1 MLTNADM
8 LAYAT
13 RIALFLKSEGL
24 NHEDKVG
31 IIANSSTYVIP
42 VATGCFFNATPF
54 HAVNYSREPAIV
66 KGLFS
71 VTKPK
76 IMFIDAPDYE
86 RIKEITKEWS
96 PKIITLTG
104 RVEGLTSVEDLLK
117 PHPAERIYVS
127 VQELSLYNGYFN
139 SLYCSGQLPW

>member
-13 RIALFLKSEGL
+13 RIALFFKSEGL
-24 NHEDKVG
+24 TQEDRVG
-31 IIANSSTYVIP
+31 IIANSSTFVIP
-42 VATGCFFNATPF
+42 VATACFFQATPF

-66 KGLFS
+66 QGLYS

-76 IMFIDAPDYE
+76 IMFIDGPDYD

-96 PKIITLTG
+96 PKLITLTG
-104 RVEGLTSVEDLLK
+104 KVEGVTSIEDLVK
-117 PHPAERIYVS
+117 PHPAEKIYV
-127 VQELSLYNGYFN
+127 
-139 SLYCSGQLPW
+139 